1 MIRQDIK
8 EIAPAT
14 WWISEFGLV
23 NAFVV
28 EGEEQCAIIDTGCG
42 YGNIRVVAESVT
54 KKPFIVLMTHAH
66 PDHDGGIY
74 HFKDCQIYMNDD
86 DRSLLE
92 TNVFGLGSGNSFRR
106 TYIETRG
113 PARCPDI
120 MDEVEKT
127 IPADNPDCN
136 FQSINVDDGDVIN
149 LGGRTLEC
157 IHTPGHSEG
166 SVCYLDGNTRI
177 LFSGDTV
184 NNSIIL
190 TRLPD
195 NNPSLIEKYHK
206 TLEKLW
212 SREKDFD
219 VLAIGH
225 GGPLIDKSIIHDY
238 LQLTGGLL
246 DGGMTGM
253 YEESGFRK
261 GDVARF
267 GKAELWYH
275 CDA

>member
-42 YGNIRVVAESVT
+42 YGDIRVVAESVT

-113 PARCPDI
+113 PARCSDI

-127 IPADNPDCN
+127 IPADNPDCS
-136 FQSINVDDGDVIN
+136 FRSISRGPA
-149 LGGRTLEC
+149 LKRRSLSSASTEGRTESCPL
-157 IHTPGHSEG
+157 P
-166 SVCYLDGNTRI
+166 
-177 LFSGDTV
+177 SG
-184 NNSIIL
+184 IF
-190 TRLPD
+190 
-195 NNPSLIEKYHK
+195 PS
-206 TLEKLW
+206 
-212 SREKDFD
+212 
-219 VLAIGH
+219 AI
-225 GGPLIDKSIIHDY
+225 PC
-238 LQLTGGLL
+238 
-246 DGGMTGM
+246 
-253 YEESGFRK
+253 R
-261 GDVARF
+261 
-267 GKAELWYH
+267 
-275 CDA
+275 